1 MSSILSIPR
10 EVFLIIAHYLL
21 GTGEQN
27 KLIFKYNQDWTNFMN
42 CKKAILG
49 EIKRQ
54 TRILVLERRYADKY
68 LRSTKFK
75 ERILSLI
82 ASPVDQL
89 ELRFKFTK
97 LQKGI
102 ADILNGVN
110 IVIADNCSVEGY
122 PSAVNELILNQC
134 SLSQLPPKD
143 LSVNKFT
150 MKDCNI
156 CSEKNVIDVS
166 CLNIL
171 EVASFSVMQLQN
183 YQFLA
188 HLKSL
193 TIEFTNSVT
202 DVSCFKDISKLK
214 FNQCPYITE
223 VSSLANVH
231 ELELL
236 SCDGIADVSSLGNVY
251 SLSLAGCQNVRD
263 VSALGNV
270 SILNLSHCKEVKD
283 VSALTNVSELNL
295 VAFQGNDL
303 SGLNNVVKLVVGSSP
318 FISDISML
326 RNVEELYMEHC
337 IHVSGFEG
345 LNKLKKL
352 SIGNGLGAPRPF
364 RITSGKEIFLQLEEL
379 TAISVDFNGDPN
391 ESKDKN
397 DEDVMKL
404 CWQDFPTVLSLN
416 LQGCAFNRFPPLL
429 YSRLY
434 SLTLS
439 RCQDISVIPY
449 LPALGGLVIEHCL
462 ELTRL
467 QISPVGN
474 DNENQSNDQNHEFPI
489 SSVSIHACSSLE
501 QMTISRKISELLIA
515 NCRSLSSLVVERQVN
530 SLLCKNCTKLKE
542 VPSSALVVYQDHQR
556 DGGDIGK

>member
-1 MSSILSIPR
+1 
-10 EVFLIIAHYLL
+10 
-21 GTGEQN
+21 
-27 KLIFKYNQDWTNFMN
+27 MN
-42 CKKAILG
+42 CKKAIVG

-54 TRILVLERRYADKY
+54 TRMLVLERRYADKY
-68 LRSTKFK
+68 LRSAKFK
-75 ERILSLI
+75 QRILSLI
-82 ASPVDQL
+82 SNPVDQL

-97 LQKGI
+97 LQNDIK
-102 ADILNGVN
+102 DILNGVKT
-110 IVIADNCSVEGY
+110 VVADNCSVEGY

-134 SLSQLPPKD
+134 SLSQLPPRD

-156 CSEKNVIDVS
+156 STALEKNIIDVS
-166 CLNIL
+166 CLNIV
-171 EVASFSVMQLQN
+171 EEASFSVMELQN

-193 TIEFTNSVT
+193 TIEFTSSVT
-202 DVSCFKDISKLK
+202 DVSCFKDIVKLK
-214 FNQCPYITE
+214 FNQCHYITD

-236 SCDGIADVSSLGNVY
+236 SCDGIADVSFLGNVH
-251 SLSLAGCQNVRD
+251 SLSLYGCENVRD

-270 SILNLSHCKEVKD
+270 SILNLSHCKQVKD
-283 VSALTNVSELNL
+283 VSALTNVSELYL

-303 SGLNNVVKLVVGSSP
+303 SGLDNVVKLVVGSSP
-318 FISDISML
+318 FITDISKL
-326 RNVEELYMEHC
+326 QIVEELYMEHC

-345 LNKLKKL
+345 LNELRKLA
-352 SIGNGLGAPRPF
+352 IGNGLGAPRPF
-364 RITSGKEIFLQLEEL
+364 RITSGKEIFQQLEEL
-379 TAISVDFNGDPN
+379 TAISVDFDGDP
-391 ESKDKN
+391 DKEAT
-397 DEDVMKL
+397 DKTEEDTMKL
-404 CWQDFPTVLSLN
+404 CWQDFPNVRSLN
-416 LQGCAFNRFPPLL
+416 LQGCAFNRFPSLL
-429 YSRLY
+429 FSRLY

-449 LPALGGLVIEHCL
+449 LPALGRLVIENCL

-467 QISPVGN
+467 HISPVVN
-474 DNENQSNDQNHEFPI
+474 DNEKDQSNDPKQEFPI

-501 QMTISRKISELLIA
+501 QMKISRKISELLIA

-542 VPSSALVVYQDHQR
+542 VPSSAPVVYQDHQR
-556 DGGDIGK
+556 DGGDIGREIYLFYLLFSCYYYCLGVTRALSLPKHGIVHGTYK